1 MSLTSFISGAATELT
16 DFVSDFIDLDFFAD
30 AATNDFV
37 GDILSGSI
45 TSAAIAGIS
54 GGDIGEAALYG
65 GLGSAIGSDSTFLAD
80 SGFDVG
86 GLLNGY
92 NKELGGALSGYGV
105 GGGMGALGGA
115 LAAYSSKNDMFSGK
129 DMTENEKQEALL
141 EQAKQEDIANQQKVS
156 PLNPTKAGGG
166 GQINQWLIDK
176 GLMTENGDG
185 TVLGKGLA
193 GLAVAGASQ
202 ISQQELLDRQQEIQQ
217 ENYQK
222 RADIDYQA
230 EQNRMGAFTNGAP
243 RFRITR

>member
-105 GGGMGALGGA
+105 GGEMGALGGA
-115 LAAYSSKNDMFSGK
+115 LSAYANKNDMFSGK
-129 DMTENEKQEALL
+129 EMTEDEKQ
-141 EQAKQEDIANQQKVS
+141 QEDIANQQKVS

-176 GLMTENGDG
+176 GLMTANGDG

-222 RADIDYQA
+222 RADIDYQE
-230 EQNRMGAFTNGAP
+230 EQKRMGAFTKGAP
-243 RFRITR
+243 KFRITR

>member
-1 MSLTSFISGAATELT
+1 MGLLDTVTGAATGL
-16 DFVSDFIDLDFFAD
+16 S
-30 AATNDFV
+30 DFV
-37 GDILSGSI
+37 GDFIGNLDFFGENNDFISDILGGAI
-45 TSAAIAGIS
+45 TNSAIAAISDGN
-54 GGDIGEAALYG
+54 IGEAALYG
-65 GLGSAIGSDSTFLAD
+65 GLGSAIGSDSSFLAD

-115 LAAYSSKNDMFSGK
+115 LAAQASKNDMFSGK

-185 TVLGKGLA
+185 TVLGKGMA

-202 ISQQELLDRQQEIQQ
+202 ISQQQLLDRQQEIQQ

-230 EQNRMGAFTNGAP
+230 EQKRMGAFTKGAP
-243 RFRITR
+243 KFRIIR